1 MEKET
6 QCLEF
11 LLLLCLFHHCK
22 SLKFPIFFYLNNE
35 QPWEFNSLVQ
45 WKHFVNYFKRW
56 FSFLFLSS
64 CLSKG
69 ACFWGF
75 KIIKCFLYFFNHI
88 FAILKN
94 IGNCRFKSI
103 RCIGEQ
109 VVLAGSVARHHWNVG
124 NRQNANIYKSLNMCT
139 MVQKDLCMI
148 TLALKP
154 DTFCQDGE
162 NRGAAELRDN
172 TLQQRRQRRNSLAT
186 ALSPPLGMF

>member
-1 MEKET
+1 M
-6 QCLEF
+6 
-11 LLLLCLFHHCK
+11 
-22 SLKFPIFFYLNNE
+22 IFF
-35 QPWEFNSLVQ
+35 LV
-45 WKHFVNYFKRW
+45 FVFVSFKRCM
-56 FSFLFLSS
+56 LL
-64 CLSKG
+64 
-69 ACFWGF
+69 GF
-75 KIIKCFLYFFNHI
+75 KKNKNTLLCFLYFFNHI

-94 IGNCRFKSI
+94 ISDCRFKSI

-109 VVLAGSVARHHWNVG
+109 VVALHHWNVG

-139 MVQKDLCMI
+139 MVQKDRCMI

-154 DTFCQDGE
+154 DAFCQDGE